1 MYACYIARHMI
12 PTVDRAW
19 AVFIARTI
27 LGMVF
32 FIGGCHKVFTLGATE
47 HARLLFVIPYAD
59 TYLPVWSLWLT
70 GTIVPY
76 LELVFGAAVLI
87 GFRTRFSLLVLG
99 AILVFVMF
107 GHLIRAPLFVA
118 NGFILPRTGLLM
130 FVLLMP
136 RELDWFSVDGL
147 LRARKHPATQLP
159 SNPATQEAL

>member
-1 MYACYIARHMI
+1 M
-12 PTVDRAW
+12 
-19 AVFIARTI
+19 
-27 LGMVF
+27 
-32 FIGGCHKVFTLGATE
+32 
-47 HARLLFVIPYAD
+47 
-59 TYLPVWSLWLT
+59 T

-76 LELVFGAAVLI
+76 LEVVFGATVLI

-107 GHLIRAPLFVA
+107 GHLVRAPLFVA

-147 LRARKHPATQLP
+147 LRARNPQLP
-159 SNPATQEAL
+159 SNPATQEAR